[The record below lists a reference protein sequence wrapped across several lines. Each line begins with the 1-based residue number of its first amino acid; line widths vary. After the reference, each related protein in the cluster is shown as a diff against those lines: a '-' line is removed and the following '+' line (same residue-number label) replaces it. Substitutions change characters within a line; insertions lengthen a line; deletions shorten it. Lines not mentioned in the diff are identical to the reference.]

1 MSKWFSLKNPG
12 KGIVPFSAP
21 KSSKD
26 KKELENY
33 LAYET
38 SRGASKHFPRR
49 ADVETFYGQRWQM
62 DVADIGGNISFNLP
76 AAEKKPKLYALLMI
90 DLFSRTIRGKSLPG
104 KSATTTAEALE
115 YLLKNTQAWERP
127 RVIESDAGGE
137 FRNAKVQGLLKDKF
151 NIELIIR
158 GGIHKNEVIERAVRS
173 FKKVA
178 VLYLETHTDTLV
190 GWKEKWEKLVPRII
204 ALLNHRT
211 NRNIHWSPEEVV
223 SHWRQVQK
231 VNIDRMNIVPFD
243 EYLSLQEALVEGKP
257 IKDGAKKF
265 SLNDWVLV
273 RHEKHAYD
281 KETVRNYLTKPWQ
294 IKFIAVDRRPFTYV
308 LKDEDGHP
316 AKRAFY
322 ARELRKL
329 KRNPLKGDRPIKNI
343 VKERTLPNDKKEWL
357 VQFLDDKP
365 HDTTWIPAKK
375 ELIQLP
381 RHGLPRKRGRPRK
394 QPQEKV

>member
-1 MSKWFSLKNPG
+1 
-12 KGIVPFSAP
+12 
-21 KSSKD
+21 
-26 KKELENY
+26 
-33 LAYET
+33 
-38 SRGASKHFPRR
+38 
-49 ADVETFYGQRWQM
+49 
-62 DVADIGGNISFNLP
+62 
-76 AAEKKPKLYALLMI
+76 
-90 DLFSRTIRGKSLPG
+90 
-104 KSATTTAEALE
+104 
-115 YLLKNTQAWERP
+115 
-127 RVIESDAGGE
+127 
-137 FRNAKVQGLLKDKF
+137 LLKDKF

-322 ARELRKL
+322 GRELRRL